1 MKLLNID
8 ANPKTVKGQAHGY
21 MTAILY
27 LAPWKLSGVNVC
39 PTAELAG
46 CRRSCLNTA
55 GRAGISADTFRVG
68 GNTLPDN
75 AIQRA
80 RIARTRFFHE
90 HRAAFIEQ
98 LCTEIAAFVRTAE
111 RKGFKPCVRLN
122 GTSDLPWENLGGEP
136 LKAYPHGY
144 GRGLPDLFPTVQFY
158 DYTKLPSRLLGS
170 RLPANYHLSIS
181 WSGHNRDYQTRA
193 EYLARQTGAPLVV
206 VDSEGFRK
214 DGSIDEMVWHRLFQI
229 KARADCK
236 EIVNGDEH
244 DLRFL
249 HEPHTLVVLRAKGA
263 ARKESNGFVLEI

>member
-8 ANPKTVKGQAHGY
+8 ANPKTAKGQAHGY

-27 LAPWKLSGVNVC
+27 LAPWRLSGVNVC

-46 CRRSCLNTA
+46 CWRSCLNTA
-55 GRAGISADTFRVG
+55 GRGGMAASMFRVG
-68 GNTLPDN
+68 GHSLPDN

-90 HRAAFIEQ
+90 NRAAFIDQ
-98 LCTEIAAFVRTAE
+98 LCTEIAAFVRTAG

-144 GRGLPDLFPTVQFY
+144 GRGLPDLFPNVQFY

-181 WSGHNRDYQTRA
+181 WSGHDTGYARKA
-193 EYLARQTGAPLVV
+193 EAIAYETGAPLVV
-206 VDSEGFRK
+206 VTRSGYACDHDKLPQVGAE
-214 DGSIDEMVWHRLFQI
+214 H
-229 KARADCK
+229 
-236 EIVNGDEH
+236 IVDGDEH

-249 HEPHTLVVLRAKGA
+249 HKPHTLVVLKAKGA